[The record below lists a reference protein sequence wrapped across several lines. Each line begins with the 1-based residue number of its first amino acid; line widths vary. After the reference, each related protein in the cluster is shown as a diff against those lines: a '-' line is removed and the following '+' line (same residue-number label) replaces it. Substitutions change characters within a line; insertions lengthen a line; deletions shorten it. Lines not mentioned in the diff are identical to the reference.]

1 VAIRHCNSPEGATT
15 LLMAGDA
22 SGTFFPPAGSNGAP
36 YAPTGNLYMKR
47 AGEKERE
54 FFPTMCMKPTFSG
67 DILYTECMGG
77 GGYGNPLD
85 RDPEKI
91 RLDVRDEYISV
102 DRARNVYG
110 VVIDPASLTDN
121 PEDVAVDMA
130 ATEVLRK
137 ELRDDLRY
145 RHVDD
150 VRDDVRSGKISV
162 QEAKEKYAVVIIEDS
177 GHLVIDYKATEKLRP
192 H

>member
-1 VAIRHCNSPEGATT
+1 
-15 LLMAGDA
+15 M
-22 SGTFFPPAGSNGAP
+22 FP
-36 YAPTGNLYMKR
+36 
-47 AGEKERE
+47 
-54 FFPTMCMKPTFSG
+54 G

-102 DRARNVYG
+102 KRARNVYG

-130 ATEVLRK
+130 ATEALRK
-137 ELRDDLRY
+137 KLRDDPRY
-145 RHVDD
+145 HNVDD
-150 VRDDVRSGKISV
+150 VREDVRAGKISV
-162 QEAKEKYAVVIIEDS
+162 QEAKEKYAVVIKEDD
-177 GHLVIDYKATEKLRP
+177 GRLVIDYKETEKLRP